1 MELWL
6 EMGKYLVSNN
16 GNGDMP
22 GIVLGPRNVD
32 GKFTE
37 EGSDNFE

>member
-22 GIVLGPRNVD
+22 GIVLG
-32 GKFTE
+32 TE
-37 EGSDNFE
+37 EH